1 MFDFAWSEL
10 TVIGVV
16 ALVVIGPKDLPKA
29 LRAAGQVIRRGRAL
43 AREFQNTFEE
53 VVREAELDEIRDNMK
68 KTMAGLEIT
77 ETRPAALAA
86 PVDPTVPAPV
96 GEGGLQLQGEHLPV
110 SYDIVRNPDE
120 PIEWLDLDEPAVAS
134 ATAAP
139 PATAPVSPIVAPG
152 ETAPPPATSEHPPA
166 P

>member
-77 ETRPAALAA
+77 ETRPVALPA
-86 PVDPTVPAPV
+86 PVDPTVAVPP
-96 GEGGLQLQGEHLPV
+96 GQSGLLLQGEHLPV
-110 SYDIVRNPDE
+110 SYDIVRDPNE
-120 PIEWLDLDEPAVAS
+120 TIEWLDIEEPILDPAAPK
-134 ATAAP
+134 TAHNPTPHPAPHAEP
-139 PATAPVSPIVAPG
+139 PAT
-152 ETAPPPATSEHPPA
+152 PPQPPEHPPA

>member
-77 ETRPAALAA
+77 ETRPVALPA
-86 PVDPTVPAPV
+86 PVDPTLPAS
-96 GEGGLQLQGEHLPV
+96 GEPGLLLQGEHLPV
-110 SYDIVRNPDE
+110 SYEVVRDPNE
-120 PIEWLDLDEPAVAS
+120 QIEWLDIEDPPASDPNTPPPSPEGEPPD
-134 ATAAP
+134 AP
-139 PATAPVSPIVAPG
+139 PRAPD
-152 ETAPPPATSEHPPA
+152 PPPAP
-166 P
+166 

>member
-16 ALVVIGPKDLPKA
+16 ALIVIGPKDLPKA
-29 LRAAGQVIRRGRAL
+29 MRAAGHVIRRGRAL

-68 KTMAGLEIT
+68 RTMAGLEIA
-77 ETRPAALAA
+77 ETPPNGMIA
-86 PVDPTVPAPV
+86 PPKPV
-96 GEGGLQLQGEHLPV
+96 EAEGAEPVLLQGEHLPV
-110 SYDIVRNPDE
+110 SYDLVRDPNE
-120 PIEWLDLDEPAVAS
+120 PIEWLDIEPPTAS
-134 ATAAP
+134 PADAH
-139 PATAPVSPIVAPG
+139 PATPQPAQKA
-152 ETAPPPATSEHPPA
+152 EAAATPPQTPDHPPA

>member
-10 TVIGVV
+10 TIIGVV

-68 KTMAGLEIT
+68 RTMAGLEIA
-77 ETRPAALAA
+77 ETA
-86 PVDPTVPAPV
+86 PNGLPAPV
-96 GEGGLQLQGEHLPV
+96 KPAVTGEPAEPVLLQGEHLPV
-110 SYDIVRNPDE
+110 SYDIVRDPNE
-120 PIEWLDLDEPAVAS
+120 PIEWLDIEEPAAK
-134 ATAAP
+134 
-139 PATAPVSPIVAPG
+139 PV
-152 ETAPPPATSEHPPA
+152 ETHLAPPPAPQQAEPSAIPPHASDRPPA